1 MKTFN
6 YILVSLSI
14 FLFSFI
20 YPAIPDELV
29 NSLKTGNAA
38 VIGKYFGANVDLSIP
53 GNESLCSKAQA
64 ELILKDFFSK
74 NQVKSFTTLHQGE
87 SKDGSQYLMG
97 NMTTAA
103 GTNYRVSIYMKKNG
117 EIFQIKELRIEQ

>member
-1 MKTFN
+1 MKS
-6 YILVSLSI
+6 ISHIIISLSI
-14 FLFSFI
+14 ILCSFV
-20 YPAIPDELV
+20 YLSIPDEVV

-38 VIGKYFGANVDLSIP
+38 VIGKYFGSNVDLSIP

-97 NMTTAA
+97 NMTTST
-103 GTNYRVSIYMKKNG
+103 GNYRVSIYMKKNG
-117 EIFQIKELRIEQ
+117 DVFQIKELRIEQ